1 MQQLILYSTANCTL
15 CDEALD
21 LLFQIPG
28 LAGLQLDVIDVVNND
43 ALLERYGERIPVLR
57 IAERELAAPFTAAEV
72 ATFLAAK

>member
-28 LAGLQLDVIDVVNND
+28 LAGLQLDIIDVVNS
-43 ALLERYGERIPVLR
+43 
-57 IAERELAAPFTAAEV
+57 
-72 ATFLAAK
+72 